1 MGNESQYLWATAGV
15 SSMGALKYTAHLL
28 SLLYSLLFIIN
39 ARNKCV
45 TLVQVVIDME
55 WRSHVI
61 FDSSAA
67 PMFVFSFLRQDK
79 NIIVCLFMS
88 RVQRIYC
95 ELMSCLLH
103 AICTIKISS
112 SCQQILAFPRTFF
125 HLFCLFPSFS
135 FHSVFSFFVTF
146 QLPWSLLFHR
156 ASLVPFSFSGKSFP
170 LLSQFS
176 FFNGRLFCG

>member
-1 MGNESQYLWATAGV
+1 MGNESQHLWARAGV

-28 SLLYSLLFIIN
+28 PLLHSLLFIIN
-39 ARNKCV
+39 AHNKCV

-67 PMFVFSFLRQDK
+67 PMFVFSFLRHDK

-103 AICTIKISS
+103 ATCTIRISS
-112 SCQQILAFPRTFF
+112 SCQQISAFPRTFF
-125 HLFCLFPSFS
+125 HLFLLFPSFS
-135 FHSVFSFFVTF
+135 FLSIFCFVLSYFVMF
-146 QLPWSLLFHR
+146 QLLWSLLFH
-156 ASLVPFSFSGKSFP
+156 
-170 LLSQFS
+170 
-176 FFNGRLFCG
+176 

>member
-112 SCQQILAFPRTFF
+112 SCQQISTFPHTFF
-125 HLFCLFPSFS
+125 HLFLLFPSFS
-135 FHSVFSFFVTF
+135 FLSIFCFVLSYFVTF
-146 QLPWSLLFHR
+146 QLLWSLLFH
-156 ASLVPFSFSGKSFP
+156 
-170 LLSQFS
+170 
-176 FFNGRLFCG
+176 

>member
-61 FDSSAA
+61 FDSLAA

-112 SCQQILAFPRTFF
+112 LCQQISTFPHTFF
-125 HLFCLFPSFS
+125 HLFLLFPSFS
-135 FHSVFSFFVTF
+135 FLFIFCFILSYFVTF
-146 QLPWSLLFHR
+146 QLLWSLLFH
-156 ASLVPFSFSGKSFP
+156 
-170 LLSQFS
+170 
-176 FFNGRLFCG
+176 